1 MYRDPWA
8 KEIDPIAIQHEW
20 RRIAVKTAYW
30 VAALPLSNIPLA
42 IAAWS
47 GASTQLGELLIMFMW
62 LLTSSGVVCVIGNG
76 PRSPMKLPLCLL
88 AFPGMLTLEWAI
100 MDSIEAVTTGFVQRT
115 KANGAP
121 LIAAIHQY
129 RRERGVPP
137 NRLQDLVP
145 GFLGQLPRTAFLGSS
160 SFDYKKTYLAP
171 NASVWWN
178 LGGVSTVTQNESGA
192 VGPVLVL
199 GTSAAGRVV
208 TADLEHLPK
217 VTKQYPFS
225 RSRWQEQPAKRFEIA
240 EDLLRQNPM
249 IGMDVSR
256 IVNILGPTDT
266 PGWYVSFGDSRGYYA
281 PENWRLGTGE
291 WGEMSD

>member
-8 KEIDPIAIQHEW
+8 TEIDPIAIRHEW

-30 VAALPLSNIPLA
+30 VAGLPLSNIPFA
-42 IAAWS
+42 MAAWS
-47 GASTQLGELLIMFMW
+47 GDSTQLGELLIMFMW

-76 PRSPMKLPLCLL
+76 PRSPLKVPLCLL

-115 KANGAP
+115 KANGVP

-137 NRLQDLVP
+137 NRLEDLVP
-145 GFLGQLPRTAFLGSS
+145 GYLGHLPRTAFLLSPP
-160 SFDYKKTYLAP
+160 FDYEKTYLAP

-178 LGGVSTVTQNESGA
+178 LGGISAVTQNESGE

-208 TADLEHLPK
+208 SADLEHLPK
-217 VTKQYPFS
+217 VTKPHPFS
-225 RSRWQEQPAKRFEIA
+225 RARWQEQPAKRFEIA

-256 IVNILGPTDT
+256 IVKMLGPADT
-266 PGWYVSFGDSRGYYA
+266 PGWSISMNSGSSYYT
-281 PENWRLGTGE
+281 PENWRLGTGNWRE
-291 WGEMSD
+291 ISD